1 MVMVMVMVVVVAV
14 TGVASVCVV
23 VEVREGGEDERHGV
37 GRRVAERVRRRGG
50 TLHVVVRARGRVE
63 EWHLMVICAI
73 GRRCHDDVF
82 VSSCARVCN
91 FLRCRLVAAAC
102 LGV

>member
-1 MVMVMVMVVVVAV
+1 MVVVVVVIAAV
-14 TGVASVCVV
+14 AGMAPGVRVV

-63 EWHLMVICAI
+63 EWQLMVVRAI
-73 GRRCHDDVF
+73 GRRCHDDDVF
-82 VSSCARVCN
+82 VSSCPRARLTC
-91 FLRCRLVAAAC
+91 
-102 LGV
+102 